1 MKAGE
6 SLFSRDKFLVFEAKR
21 RNMMFYVTFE
31 QDSNECELLF
41 IKYEVKVSVNLC
53 IFDAL
58 IIKREEIRE
67 KITECGKPAMFLIFL
82 LKYQTEF
89 NFLNEHN
96 FRRISREKSFY
107 KSNTIFSLFSSFHS
121 KLVSFCTVL
130 LLFIPDTDMETES

>member
-53 IFDAL
+53 IF
-58 IIKREEIRE
+58 
-67 KITECGKPAMFLIFL
+67 
-82 LKYQTEF
+82 
-89 NFLNEHN
+89 
-96 FRRISREKSFY
+96 
-107 KSNTIFSLFSSFHS
+107 
-121 KLVSFCTVL
+121 
-130 LLFIPDTDMETES
+130 